1 MITFTVKYVIIDF
14 HISKTFTSLKENR
27 LHSLIGVASIEVK
40 DDLAVM
46 KTDGLEVLEKTIFP
60 TGDHYWRQN
69 PNGYPKIAMLHFN
82 QVIGLVMTPKSLRHW
97 INFETLDV
105 LNFSRSGIECI
116 LPILN

>member
-1 MITFTVKYVIIDF
+1 MMKYVIIDF
-14 HISKTFTSLKENR
+14 HISKAFTVLKENR
-27 LHSLIGVASIEVK
+27 LHSLIVCASTEVE

-69 PNGYPKIAMLHFN
+69 PNGNPKKAMLHLN

-97 INFETLDV
+97 SNFEILDV

-116 LPILN
+116 LPTLN